1 MSKELQD
8 ALRRL
13 SKRET
18 DTFPAKVVS
27 IDKEKGTC
35 VVNDGDLEYT
45 EVRLSATIEDNAK
58 RFFIYPKVGSFVLVS
73 PIKEDIHR
81 LYVEFFSEIESVN
94 VEIETTQLKI
104 NHEGFLLK
112 KSNET
117 LAGLMSDLLR
127 EIQQM
132 KFLTTSGGPTT
143 RLINKERFKA
153 IENRFKNLLKDN

>member
-27 IDKEKGTC
+27 IDKKKGTC

-81 LYVEFFSEIESVN
+81 LYVEFFSEIESIDL
-94 VEIETTQLKI
+94 EIETTQLKI

-117 LAGLMSDLLR
+117 LAGLISDLLR

-132 KFLTTSGGPTT
+132 KFLTTSGG
-143 RLINKERFKA
+143 LSKKKA
-153 IENRFKNLLKDN
+153 KAEFLKMEPQSL